1 MPRKGSSGHREPLI
15 AAGDKEAAER
25 EHGTAVRSE
34 EGRATG
40 GEASGAP
47 SLRATRSSEDREQW
61 VDMREGPND
70 DEEKPS
76 VSWARIVCIN
86 AHAFNYGLFYAS
98 VGVILLPVEAA
109 NMFEG
114 NEAIALAA
122 MLVLGG
128 ISQLISPVAGYS
140 SDRCAHKWG
149 KRMPFILA
157 GNATLFVCLG
167 CMYLARTYL
176 YGYSYMVLL
185 FFAMLSLNVAYTGF
199 AGLVSDTV
207 PAHQMGVTSG
217 IMGGMTAAGAVCG
230 LLGLGFGL
238 ETDEAYGAYA
248 LSLLATTPFTWAAAR
263 EEQLE
268 EARQRPWVGEEV
280 TRAYYISP
288 ESHGDFFWV
297 FCSRTG
303 YYMAVSTQIY
313 ILYYLRDCMTD
324 PEISGNAKM
333 YTSILCILSQG
344 CSGVVSL
351 VAGHATARFGYKP
364 LIYAACT
371 CMAAVYVGY
380 TLVHTFPLVVALGVV
395 YGSSN
400 GVYLAAD
407 YALAVACLPNK
418 EDGAKD
424 LALWGIAAFLGT
436 MFGPCITGPTLAVLG
451 KQEGSAAYSFKGY
464 VGVMMLGVV
473 YSFLAA
479 VFLFKVRHGYA
490 PHPERTDLSG
500 EDEEGGQGGGG
511 GA

>member
-1 MPRKGSSGHREPLI
+1 MPRKSTAGHREPLI
-15 AAGDKEAAER
+15 GAGEKEAAER
-25 EHGTAVRSE
+25 EHAEDHARSADWAAE
-34 EGRATG
+34 AGSAPALRSDRGSQDVEGYAG
-40 GEASGAP
+40 
-47 SLRATRSSEDREQW
+47 
-61 VDMREGPND
+61 MREGPNEG
-70 DEEKPS
+70 EEKPS

-109 NMFEG
+109 NMFKG
-114 NEAIALAA
+114 SEAIALAA

-140 SDRCAHKWG
+140 SDRCAHRWG
-149 KRMPFILA
+149 KRVPFILS
-157 GNATLFVCLG
+157 GNATLFVSLG

-185 FFAMLSLNVAYTGF
+185 FIAMLSLNVAYTGF
-199 AGLVSDTV
+199 AGLVSDIV

-217 IMGGMTAAGAVCG
+217 IMGGMTAAGAVVG
-230 LLGLGFGL
+230 LIGLGFML
-238 ETDEAYGAYA
+238 ETEHAYGAYA

-268 EARQRPWVGEEV
+268 EGRRRPWVTQEV
-280 TRAYYISP
+280 LKAYYISA
-288 ESHGDFFWV
+288 ESHGDFYWV

-313 ILYYLRDCMTD
+313 ILYYLRDCMED
-324 PEISGNAKM
+324 PAISGDAKR

-351 VAGHATARFGYKP
+351 VAGHATQRFGYKP
-364 LIYAACT
+364 MIYAACT
-371 CMAAVYVGY
+371 CMAGVYVGY
-380 TLVHTFPLVVALGVV
+380 TLIHAFPYVVALGVV

-418 EDGAKD
+418 DDGAKD

-451 KQEGSAAYSFKGY
+451 KQEGTDAYAFRGY

-490 PHPERTDLSG
+490 PHPERTNLD
-500 EDEEGGQGGGG
+500 EDEDEGGQGGRS
-511 GA
+511 AA